1 MPTFSLKFESFSATP
16 AAAGLGCA
24 ALAFLIWGL
33 SPLYW
38 KLIASVAPGE
48 IILHRIVWSLAVLL
62 PLVMLSGRGGDFR
75 QALAQPRTL
84 ALLGATSLLVAANWL
99 IYIWAVNSGHV
110 LEASL
115 GYYINPL
122 INVLLGVAFLGERL
136 RRMQRWAVA
145 LAALGVAVQ
154 TAQYGRV
161 PWISLAL
168 ALSFG
173 IYGLARKMAAVGAL
187 VGLTVE
193 TLLLAVPSLAVLIY
207 LEAIGRGTFLHAGR
221 QIDLLLCGSA
231 MVTALP
237 LLLFNLG
244 ARRLHLATIGLLQY
258 IAPSC
263 MFLLAV
269 WRYQE
274 PVGTM
279 RWLTFVLIWAGLALY
294 SADAVAAGRGRTAS
308 SGPQASARH

>member
-1 MPTFSLKFESFSATP
+1 MQTFSLKLKSCPPTSASS
-16 AAAGLGCA
+16 GLACA
-24 ALAFLIWGL
+24 TSAFLIWGL

-38 KLIASVAPGE
+38 KLIAAVPPVE
-48 IILHRIVWSLAVLL
+48 IILHRIVWSLAALL
-62 PLVMLSGRGGDFR
+62 PLVAASGRIGDLK

-84 ALLGATSLLVAANWL
+84 ALMGTTSLLVAANWL

-122 INVLLGVAFLGERL
+122 INVLLGVTFLGERL
-136 RRMQRWAVA
+136 RPLQRRAVA

-154 TAQYGRV
+154 TIQYGRI

-173 IYGLARKMAAVGAL
+173 IYGLVRKMAAVGAL

-193 TLLLAVPSLAVLIY
+193 TLLLSVPSLAALFY
-207 LEAIGRGTFLHAGR
+207 LEAVGRGTFLHAGR
-221 QIDLLLCGSA
+221 QIDLLLRGSA
-231 MVTALP
+231 MVPALP

-269 WRYQE
+269 WRYHE
-274 PVGTM
+274 PVGTT
-279 RWLTFVLIWAGLALY
+279 RWLTFVLIWTALALY
-294 SADAVAAGRGRTAS
+294 SADAMAATRTSHDKAS
-308 SGPQASARH
+308 QSR

>member
-1 MPTFSLKFESFSATP
+1 MPTFSLKLKSCPQARTP
-16 AAAGLGCA
+16 APPALGAVCAGS
-24 ALAFLIWGL
+24 AFLIWGL

-38 KLIASVAPGE
+38 KLLCTVGPVE
-48 IILHRIVWSLAVLL
+48 IILHRIVWSLAALL
-62 PLVMLSGRGGDFR
+62 PLAVATGRFGDLR
-75 QALAQPRTL
+75 RALVQPRML
-84 ALLGATSLLVAANWL
+84 AMLAGTSLMVAANWL
-99 IYIWAVNSGHV
+99 IYIWAVNSGRV

-122 INVLLGVAFLGERL
+122 INVLLGVIFLGERL
-136 RRMQRWAVA
+136 RPLQRWAVA
-145 LAALGVAVQ
+145 LAALGVMIQAI
-154 TAQYGRV
+154 QYGRI

-173 IYGLARKMAAVGAL
+173 IYGLARKTAAVGAL

-193 TLLLAVPSLAVLIY
+193 TLLLSIPSLGALVY
-207 LEAIGRGTFLHAGR
+207 LEQTGQGTFSHAGLGT
-221 QIDLLLCGSA
+221 DLLLCGSA
-231 MVTALP
+231 LVTALP

-244 ARRLHLATIGLLQY
+244 ARRLQLATVGLLQY

-274 PVGTM
+274 PVGAT
-279 RWLTFVLIWAGLALY
+279 RWLTFVLIWAALAIY
-294 SADAVAAGRGRTAS
+294 SADALATA
-308 SGPQASARH
+308 QR